1 MYEPC
6 TCERCDPKPTYVS
19 RFVGWLDSR
28 VLKRFLVYNY
38 TPENIVAQNEV
49 QELLEND
56 GAEDGGA
63 KSEHIAADL
72 NQILANAIAQRQS
85 DLAAKRTTAGP
96 SLASKFKVSI
106 MQASTDA
113 PTHHQSAPGPA
124 LKK

>member
-1 MYEPC
+1 M
-6 TCERCDPKPTYVS
+6 
-19 RFVGWLDSR
+19 GWLDSR

-63 KSEHIAADL
+63 NSEHLTADL

-85 DLAAKRTTAGP
+85 DLTAKRTTAGP
-96 SLASKFKVSI
+96 SLMSKFKVSI

-113 PTHHQSAPGPA
+113 PAQHQSAPGPA